1 MDGSIDMFG
10 RDEEEDEGDQ
20 NMKDVQES
28 GS

>member
-10 RDEEEDEGDQ
+10 RDEEEDVGDQ